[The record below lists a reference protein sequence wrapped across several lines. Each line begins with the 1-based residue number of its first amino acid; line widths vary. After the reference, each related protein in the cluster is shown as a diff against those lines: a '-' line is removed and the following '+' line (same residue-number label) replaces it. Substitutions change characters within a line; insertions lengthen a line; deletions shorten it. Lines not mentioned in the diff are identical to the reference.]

1 MKIHFSSRRGAVILR
16 SKSKKS
22 IMDMKQ
28 DCKTRQ
34 VSGLL
39 LILWAG
45 GAALLSYSLV
55 YALRKPYTAAA
66 FDGLTFFGSDYKV
79 AVTTIQILGYVIS
92 KFFGIKIIS
101 ELKKENRFRFFV
113 GMAVLAEVSLI
124 GFGMLPM
131 PYSVVPMFIN
141 GLSLGCMWGV
151 IFSFIEGRKVTDI
164 LASLLG
170 VSIVFSSGL
179 AKSFG
184 LFAMNELRI
193 DQFWMPAAIGGC
205 ALPLLVFM
213 GYMLKRLPKPS
224 AEDIAL
230 RNERVTLDGH
240 GRKALFMKYA
250 PILSLLFI
258 GNFML
263 LVLRDIKEDFLVNIL
278 DMSGQSSWLF
288 AKVDTVVTLVILA
301 IFALFIFF
309 RSNIKAIMCLMALV
323 LAGCMTLTYV
333 SFNYHALNLQ
343 PVTWL
348 FVISLSL
355 YLAYL
360 TFQTI
365 FFDRFIACFRIKG
378 NVGFFIA
385 MIDFIG
391 YIGTVTLLFTKE
403 SLNIKTDWFALFN
416 HMACFVGASC
426 TVLFAVATVLIY
438 KRYMRGKRD
447 RNPSADANV
456 FMQLQ
461 YNTI

>member
-1 MKIHFSSRRGAVILR
+1 
-16 SKSKKS
+16 
-22 IMDMKQ
+22 MKQ
-28 DCKTRQ
+28 TTNQKHLSDA
-34 VSGLL
+34 L

-55 YALRKPYTAAA
+55 YALRKPYTAAS
-66 FDGLTFFGSDYKV
+66 FEGLTFMGSDYKV
-79 AVTTIQILGYVIS
+79 AVTTIQILGYVIA

-113 GMAVLAEVSLI
+113 GSAILAELALV
-124 GFGMLPM
+124 GFGLLEA
-131 PYSVVPMFIN
+131 PYNVAAMFVN

-170 VSIVFSSGL
+170 VSMVFSSGV

-184 LFAMNELRI
+184 LFAMNEMQI
-193 DQFWMPAAIGGC
+193 DQFWMPAVIGGF

-213 GYMLKRLPKPS
+213 GYMLKRLPQPT

-230 RNERVTLDGH
+230 RNERVVLDGK
-240 GRKALFMKYA
+240 GRVALFRKYA
-250 PILSLLFI
+250 PILTLLFI

-278 DMSGQSSWLF
+278 DMSNQSSWLF
-288 AKVDTVVTLVILA
+288 ARIDTIVTLIILG
-301 IFALFIFF
+301 IFALFAFF
-309 RSNIKAIMCLMALV
+309 RSNIRALLWLMTLV
-323 LAGCMTLTYV
+323 IAGCLTRTYV
-333 SFNYHALNLQ
+333 SFHYETLDLK

-348 FVISLSL
+348 FIQSLSL
-355 YLAYL
+355 YIAYL

-385 MIDFIG
+385 LIDFIG
-391 YIGTVTLLFTKE
+391 YLGTVTLLSTKE
-403 SLNIKTDWFALFN
+403 FLNIELEWFALFN
-416 HMACFVGASC
+416 HIASFVGATCSI
-426 TVLFAVATVLIY
+426 LFIVASILIHR
-438 KRYMRGKRD
+438 KYMQGLKLKNTD
-447 RNPSADANV
+447 FYINP
-456 FMQLQ
+456 Q

>member
-1 MKIHFSSRRGAVILR
+1 
-16 SKSKKS
+16 
-22 IMDMKQ
+22 MKQ
-28 DCKTRQ
+28 TTNQKHLSDA
-34 VSGLL
+34 L

-55 YALRKPYTAAA
+55 YTLRKPYTAAS
-66 FDGLTFFGSDYKV
+66 FEGLTFMGSDYKV
-79 AVTTIQILGYVIS
+79 AVTTIQILGYVIA

-113 GMAVLAEVSLI
+113 GSAILAELALV
-124 GFGMLPM
+124 GFGLLEA
-131 PYSVVPMFIN
+131 PYNVAAMFVN

-170 VSIVFSSGL
+170 VSMVFSSGV

-184 LFAMNELRI
+184 LFAMNEMQI
-193 DQFWMPAAIGGC
+193 DQFWMPAVIGGF

-213 GYMLKRLPKPS
+213 GYMLKRLPQPT

-230 RNERVTLDGH
+230 RNERVVLDGK
-240 GRKALFMKYA
+240 GRVALFRKYA
-250 PILSLLFI
+250 PILTLLFI

-278 DMSGQSSWLF
+278 DMSNQSSWLF
-288 AKVDTVVTLVILA
+288 ARIDTIVTLIILG
-301 IFALFIFF
+301 IFALFAFF
-309 RSNIKAIMCLMALV
+309 RNNIRALLWLMTLV
-323 LAGCMTLTYV
+323 IAGCLTMTYV
-333 SFNYHALNLQ
+333 SFHYETLDLK

-348 FVISLSL
+348 FIQSLSL
-355 YLAYL
+355 YIAYL

-385 MIDFIG
+385 LIDFIG
-391 YIGTVTLLFTKE
+391 YLGTVTLLSTKE
-403 SLNIKTDWFALFN
+403 FLNIELEWFALFN
-416 HMACFVGASC
+416 HIAGFVGATCSI
-426 TVLFAVATVLIY
+426 LFIVASILIHR
-438 KRYMRGKRD
+438 KYMQGLKLKNTD
-447 RNPSADANV
+447 FYINP
-456 FMQLQ
+456 Q

>member
-1 MKIHFSSRRGAVILR
+1 
-16 SKSKKS
+16 
-22 IMDMKQ
+22 MKQ
-28 DCKTRQ
+28 TTNQKHLSDA
-34 VSGLL
+34 L

-55 YALRKPYTAAA
+55 YALRKPYTAAS
-66 FDGLTFFGSDYKV
+66 FEGLTFMGSDYKV
-79 AVTTIQILGYVIS
+79 AVTTIQILGYVIA

-113 GMAVLAEVSLI
+113 GSAILAELALV
-124 GFGMLPM
+124 GFGLLEA
-131 PYSVVPMFIN
+131 PYNVAAMFVN

-170 VSIVFSSGL
+170 VSMVFSSGV

-184 LFAMNELRI
+184 LFAMNEMQI
-193 DQFWMPAAIGGC
+193 DQFWMPAVIGGF

-213 GYMLKRLPKPS
+213 GYMLKRLPQPT

-230 RNERVTLDGH
+230 RNERVVLDGK
-240 GRKALFMKYA
+240 GRVALFRKYA
-250 PILSLLFI
+250 PILTLLFI

-278 DMSGQSSWLF
+278 DMSNQSSWLF
-288 AKVDTVVTLVILA
+288 ARIDTIVTLIILG
-301 IFALFIFF
+301 IFALFAFF
-309 RSNIKAIMCLMALV
+309 RSNIRALLWLMTLV
-323 LAGCMTLTYV
+323 IAGCLTMTYV
-333 SFNYHALNLQ
+333 SFHYETLNLK

-348 FVISLSL
+348 FIQSLSL
-355 YLAYL
+355 YIAYL

-385 MIDFIG
+385 LIDFIG
-391 YIGTVTLLFTKE
+391 YLGTVTLLSTKE
-403 SLNIKTDWFALFN
+403 FLNIELEWFALFN
-416 HMACFVGASC
+416 HITGIVGATCSI
-426 TVLFAVATVLIY
+426 LFIVASILIHR
-438 KRYMRGKRD
+438 KYMQGLKLKNTD
-447 RNPSADANV
+447 FYINP
-456 FMQLQ
+456 Q
-461 YNTI
+461 YNTIQNETRL